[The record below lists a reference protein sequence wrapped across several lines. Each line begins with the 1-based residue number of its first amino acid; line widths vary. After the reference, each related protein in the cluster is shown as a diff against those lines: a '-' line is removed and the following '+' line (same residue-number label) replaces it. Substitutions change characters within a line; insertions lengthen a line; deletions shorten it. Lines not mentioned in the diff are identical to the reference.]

1 MFGSLRYFSYIVKQ
15 SVINNTHI
23 KFRAMSW
30 YNKFKSGDS
39 KKSASSF
46 WYDDYTTSY
55 DYLDKYS
62 DLDSDTLKA
71 FKKTND
77 LYKLSATRRA
87 ISNFVQI
94 VTQKNIPV
102 TFASKSNS
110 MTDGKEVILSAD
122 VDDNFDVSVGLAL
135 HEGSHILLSDF
146 KLLEEM
152 TRVFD
157 IVNYTYSKAKYENE
171 NCEVNGT
178 PIIWNDEKVLNTL
191 IGNISAFKYRLGFSE
206 MYLPTGKIGSK
217 GKLTREVKDL
227 IGGLTN
233 WIEDRR
239 IDYHIF
245 TSAPGYRDYYTSMYD
260 HYFNDKV
267 VTKGV
272 ASDEFTNED
281 FESYMFRII
290 NLHNEKTD
298 LNKLKGLRAI
308 YRMINLNDIKRLKS
322 TEDAFMLSIDVVAE
336 ILKYVPMSDEG
347 DLSKEQSSDGQSNG
361 DKDEESTEGQGGGQ
375 SGDEK
380 SDEQGGMNASSD
392 GIEGEQSD
400 SDSDSAPTA
409 GDAKGKDTISKSASQ
424 QLAKKFKKQKDFVNN
439 DIKKKKLQKGEI
451 EKLDN
456 LSVSD
461 TELVRVGT
469 DYQDQYGNT
478 IGKGVDCIVVKNLT
492 DALINDESFPFS
504 TVHWKTKEADRWA
517 EAEVNKGVT
526 FGTILGKKLQVRN
539 ESRETVYSRLTKG
552 KIDGRMVASLGYDNE
567 NVFYTRDVDQFKK
580 ANLHISIDYSGSM
593 SGDKLRKAITSTVAI
608 VKACEMARNINVQV
622 SIRSTD
628 SGYRSLPYIAVVYD
642 SRKSNFRRFCK
653 YMSILRANNTTPEG
667 LCFEAIQKQLIP
679 STNDTDSYFLNFSDG
694 EPCYSINNGGDD
706 IHYRGDAAAKHTR
719 KQVKKMQEAGINT
732 LSYFISDYSDARI
745 KETSSWRLFEQCYGK
760 GAKAVNVENMFEV
773 AKTMNELFLTK

>member
-1 MFGSLRYFSYIVKQ
+1 
-15 SVINNTHI
+15 
-23 KFRAMSW
+23 MSFF
-30 YNKFKSGDS
+30 NKFSGG

-46 WYDDYTTSY
+46 WYDDYNTSY

-87 ISNFVQI
+87 IANFVQI

-102 TFASKSNS
+102 TFASKSDS
-110 MTDGKEVILSAD
+110 KTDGKEVILSAD

-152 TRVFD
+152 GQAFD
-157 IVNYTYSKAKYENE
+157 KVNYVYNKAKYENQMAE
-171 NCEVNGT
+171 QNNQPPSWDDT
-178 PIIWNDEKVLNTL
+178 KILTYIISTL
-191 IGNISAFKYRLGFSE
+191 SNFKYVKGFSE
-206 MYLPTGKIGSK
+206 MYLPSGKIGSK
-217 GKLTREVKDL
+217 GKLTKEVKDL

-245 TSAPGYRDYYTSMYD
+245 TSAPGYREYYTSMYD
-260 HYFNDKV
+260 HYFNDKMI
-267 VTKGV
+267 TKGV
-272 ASDEFTNED
+272 ASDEFTDES

-298 LNKLKGLRAI
+298 LSKLKGLRAI

-336 ILKYVPMSDEG
+336 ILKYVPMSEG
-347 DLSKEQSSDGQSNG
+347 DLNKEKSAGGQSNG
-361 DKDEESTEGQGGGQ
+361 EQDEESTEGEGQGGQ
-375 SGDEK
+375 AGDEK
-380 SDEQGGMNASSD
+380 NDSQGGASAGSE
-392 GIEGEQSD
+392 GIEGEQTDSD

-409 GDAKGKDTISKSASQ
+409 GDAKGKDTMSKSASQ
-424 QLAKKFKKQKDFVNN
+424 QLAKKFKKQKDFLNN

-451 EKLDN
+451 EKLN
-456 LSVSD
+456 NIAASD
-461 TELVRVGT
+461 TELVRVGS
-469 DYQDQYGNT
+469 DYQDQYGNH

-492 DALINDESFPFS
+492 DSLINDEEFPFS
-504 TVHWKTKEADRWA
+504 SIDWKTKEAHRWA
-517 EAEVNKGVT
+517 ENEVRKGVT
-526 FGTILGKKLQVRN
+526 LGTLLGKKLQVRN
-539 ESRETVYSRLTKG
+539 ESRETIYSRLTKG
-552 KIDGRMVASLGYDNE
+552 KIDGRMIASLGYDNE
-567 NVFYTRDVDQFKK
+567 NVFYTRDVDQYKK

-628 SGYRSLPYIAVVYD
+628 NGSRSLPYIAVVYD
-642 SRKSNFRRFCK
+642 SRKSNFRQFCK

-679 STNDTDSYFLNFSDG
+679 TTNDTDSYFLNFSDG
-694 EPCYSINNGGDD
+694 EPCYSVNNGGDE
-706 IHYRGDAAAKHTR
+706 IYYRGEAAAKHTR
-719 KQVKKMQEAGINT
+719 KQVKKMQDAGINT
-732 LSYFISDYSDARI
+732 LSYFISDYSDERI
-745 KETSSWRLFEQCYGK
+745 KGTSSWRLFEQCYGS
-760 GAKAVNVENMFEV
+760 GAKSVNVENMFEV
-773 AKTMNELFLTK
+773 AKTMNELFLKK